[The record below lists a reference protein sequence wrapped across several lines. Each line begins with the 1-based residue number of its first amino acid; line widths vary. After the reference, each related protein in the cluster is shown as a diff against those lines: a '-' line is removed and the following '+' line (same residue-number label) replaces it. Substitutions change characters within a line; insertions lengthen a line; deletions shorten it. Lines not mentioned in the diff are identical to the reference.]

1 VPWQRLR
8 NPVSSRGI
16 FLLATTK
23 LEEQEDIA
31 LAITATAVADSP
43 ITTRRIFVVHL

>member
-1 VPWQRLR
+1 MRLPPSVRWLRLR

-23 LEEQEDIA
+23 LEAQEDIA
-31 LAITATAVADSP
+31 LAITSTAATD
-43 ITTRRIFVVHL
+43 